1 MFAEK
6 VGEVAKKNFLSNCA
20 QLIFVEDG
28 MLVKYNETKER
39 EEYPMSTG
47 VAGHVAETQKPL
59 IVPDISVTTF
69 YNKKVDVYTLLPIL
83 VVPIL
88 TQQGKDQ
95 LTIGVLEIS
104 LRERRK

>member
-1 MFAEK
+1 
-6 VGEVAKKNFLSNCA
+6 
-20 QLIFVEDG
+20 
-28 MLVKYNETKER
+28 
-39 EEYPMSTG
+39 MSTG

-88 TQQGKDQ
+88 TQQYFFTYKQ
-95 LTIGVLEIS
+95 
-104 LRERRK
+104 K